1 MLEVIIHPIEQEI
14 APGSTYRRG
23 VFLFGRTLY
32 TNMKN
37 IVSRQK
43 MISMRIL
50 MTKAAKSCN
59 TGRSC
64 IILASARII
73 LY

>member
-1 MLEVIIHPIEQEI
+1 MLEVIIHPMEQEI
-14 APGSTYRRG
+14 APGSTYRSG

-37 IVSRQK
+37 KVSRQK

-50 MTKAAKSCN
+50 MTKPQNRVIQAEAVSPFGK
-59 TGRSC
+59 
-64 IILASARII
+64 
-73 LY
+73 